1 MCAGNLALKFCNF
14 ANLAGLDPAEE
25 EAIAIW
31 EMETEN
37 SKMLVKMEPIY
48 LMKLLSWVN
57 AVYVAC

>member
-31 EMETEN
+31 RMEICEYKTAGEVGN
-37 SKMLVKMEPIY
+37 Y
-48 LMKLLSWVN
+48 F
-57 AVYVAC
+57 